1 MKEKDKL
8 AYYRENYERGAFNA
22 YVSSFGIP
30 ELVRTFGAD
39 LSLLDALL
47 HEVGYS
53 RAHVYHLIRGLRAK
67 IDEYNLVQSLH
78 GTTSPLA
85 HLEHLQTTFT
95 SRIHV

>member
-1 MKEKDKL
+1 VKEKDKL
-8 AYYRENYERGAFNA
+8 AYYRMKHERGAFNA

-39 LSLLDALL
+39 LSLLEALL
-47 HEVGYS
+47 HEVGFS
-53 RAHVYHLIRGLRAK
+53 RAHVYSLIRDLRAK
-67 IDEYNLVQSLH
+67 IDEYNVVQSLH
-78 GTTSPLA
+78 GTTSPLV